1 MLRLISFLYAS
12 RNILF
17 FLFLE
22 GIALF
27 IVLRFNSPQRHAL
40 GDSLL
45 EYSLNL
51 SERKSRVID
60 YFSLGSANDQLRKSN
75 ESLLEE
81 NIMLKKLIKERA
93 AYPVVDSSLWVENFR
108 KDSTFLLIRSRIIQN
123 STDRS
128 FNYFTL
134 DKGRQDGIQV
144 DMGVITE
151 KGVVGKIIETTQNYS
166 MGISLLHQ
174 SLKLSIKSLNKENI
188 GVYQWPGKSPRKG
201 FAKIIPSDRTIQKRD
216 TLVTTGYNHVFPE
229 NFPVGLVDSVG
240 AQTPEGFYEVW
251 INLATDFYRLKDVF
265 VVNNLKK
272 PILDELAKQ
281 VQENNE

>member
-12 RNILF
+12 RNILL

-45 EYSLNL
+45 EFSLNL
-51 SERKSRVID
+51 SKRKARVTD
-60 YFSLGSANDQLRKSN
+60 YFSLRSTNDQLRQSN

-81 NIMLKKLIKERA
+81 NIRLKRQLKEREKYLQA
-93 AYPVVDSSLWVENFR
+93 DSSLWIE
-108 KDSTFLLIRSRIIQN
+108 TFQADTAFALIRCEIIQN

-134 DKGRQDGIQV
+134 DRGWKEGIEV

-151 KGVVGKIIETTQNYS
+151 KGVVGKIIETTENYS

-201 FAKIIPSDRTIQKRD
+201 FAKIIPSDRTIQKND
-216 TLVTTGYNHVFPE
+216 TLVTTGFNHIFPE

-265 VVNNLKK
+265 VVNNLNK
-272 PILDELAKQ
+272 PILDELAKS